1 MGIVACEA
9 AYTYGEE
16 WYLALKKYLKENL
29 DFTREY
35 IKKELPKIKLIEPE
49 GTYLI
54 WLDFRELGLNE
65 DELEDLI
72 LHKAKL
78 WLDSGAIFGTVG
90 EGFERINIATNR
102 AVLKEALDRIRKCL

>member
-16 WYLALKKYLKENL
+16 WYQALKKYLKENL

-35 IKKELPKIKLIEPE
+35 IKKEIPKIKLIEPE

-102 AVLKEALDRIRKCL
+102 EVLREALDRIKKCL